1 MIDLTLVL
9 SDSVVIFENKQL
21 KPQSSCVKHQM
32 HVLGGYS

>member
-21 KPQSSCVKHQM
+21 KPQSGC
-32 HVLGGYS
+32 VLGSYS